1 MTTRLEDNFRKAD
14 RTHLAKRGV
23 HSVTDLLRFF
33 PRRYLV
39 PGERTELGELPLGET
54 AIIQAEV
61 IRVETRRMKQRKG
74 TITEVIVHDGKQSM
88 KIAFFNQYWLEKSLK
103 PGLTVVFG
111 GKVESF
117 RGQLTLASPVWL
129 NRTEDDH
136 EWTPEDLNSPFPIYP
151 AVKGIAQSRL
161 WSSIKTLLTVAGDE
175 EFEDPLPKGLREA
188 HELPDLRTA
197 LEDMHRPRKIED
209 VERARLRWKWEEALA
224 LQTEFASRKATLAA
238 EKATPLLTQG
248 AKSRRFDD
256 DLPFTLTASQVR
268 VGEEIAE
275 DMAADR
281 PMHRLLHGDV
291 GSGKTLVA
299 LRAMLTAV
307 DSGAQAAMLAPT
319 EVLAAQHFHS
329 IQSLL
334 NEQMALSPLLS
345 DDDQV
350 TVALMTGSMPAKDRR
365 ELALDLVTGNID
377 IVVGTHALL
386 SASTMFADLGLIVV
400 DEQHRFGVE
409 QREAL
414 RAKGGDTTPHTL
426 VMSATPIP
434 RTVAMT
440 VFADLDIST
449 LDEMPAGP
457 KDIATHVVPIVDQ
470 PNWYARV
477 RELMRQTVE
486 DGRGVFVVFPRI
498 EPMDIE
504 DPESGEVLGQKQGI
518 EDITRKLQETPELS
532 DKKFGL
538 LHGRMSAAE
547 KDRVLADFVRGD
559 IEILVSTTVIEVGV
573 DVARATM
580 MVIIEAENFGVA
592 QLHQLRGRVGR
603 DGSSA
608 MCFLLTEMS
617 ETDESYGRL
626 QAVAETLDGFA
637 LAEYDLDARGE
648 GDVLSGSQWG
658 GSSLRH
664 LSILRD
670 SEIVAE
676 AKTIAEQIVA
686 IDPTLE
692 AVPALKAFI
701 RRVLPEDDAHF
712 IEAG

>member
-1 MTTRLEDNFRKAD
+1 MSAAISEPGAEAAETSVSVKKPSGGGLGRYVLIRFLLIIPTIFILTTLVFFLMRITGDPITAALGGRLTKAQLAERVHAAGYD
-14 RTHLAKRGV
+14 RPILVQYFEYLGN
-23 HSVTDLLRFF
+23 LLKGDFGTAVSDGQ
-33 PRRYLV
+33 PVSSILLNYGAATVELV
-39 PGERTELGELPLGET
+39 FYALIVAFILGIPLG
-54 AIIQAEV
+54 
-61 IRVETRRMKQRKG
+61 M
-74 TITEVIVHDGKQSM
+74 
-88 KIAFFNQYWLEKSLK
+88 
-103 PGLTVVFG
+103 
-111 GKVESF
+111 
-117 RGQLTLASPVWL
+117 
-129 NRTEDDH
+129 
-136 EWTPEDLNSPFPIYP
+136 
-151 AVKGIAQSRL
+151 
-161 WSSIKTLLTVAGDE
+161 
-175 EFEDPLPKGLREA
+175 
-188 HELPDLRTA
+188 
-197 LEDMHRPRKIED
+197 
-209 VERARLRWKWEEALA
+209 
-224 LQTEFASRKATLAA
+224 LAA
-238 EKATPLLTQG
+238 Y
-248 AKSRRFDD
+248 
-256 DLPFTLTASQVR
+256 
-268 VGEEIAE
+268 
-275 DMAADR
+275 
-281 PMHRLLHGDV
+281 HRLLHGDV

-319 EVLAAQHFHS
+319 EVLAAQHYHS

-334 NEQMALSPLLS
+334 HEQMALSPLLS

-350 TVALMTGSMPAKDRR
+350 TVALMTGSMPAKERR
-365 ELALDLVTGNID
+365 GLALDLVAGNID

-386 SASTMFADLGLIVV
+386 SESTMFAALGLIVV

-409 QREAL
+409 QREAM
-414 RAKGGDTTPHTL
+414 RAKGGETTPHTL

-457 KDIATHVVPIVDQ
+457 KDIATHVVPIVEQ
-470 PNWYARV
+470 PAWYARV

-486 DGRGVFVVFPRI
+486 DERGVFVVFPRI

-637 LAEYDLDARGE
+637 LAEYDLEARGE